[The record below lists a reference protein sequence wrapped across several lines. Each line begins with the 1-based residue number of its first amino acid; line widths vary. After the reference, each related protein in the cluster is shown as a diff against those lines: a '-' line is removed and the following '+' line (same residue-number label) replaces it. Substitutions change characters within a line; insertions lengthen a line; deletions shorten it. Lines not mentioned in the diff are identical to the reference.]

1 VYSGVIIKMLI
12 CKNISKSFR
21 SANSNDRT
29 DVLYNIDL
37 TINCGETVALKG
49 PSGSGKST
57 LLNLIAGLEEPT
69 SGEIYLSKTDINK
82 LGLNALASFRNQ
94 NIGIIFQ
101 FFNLINDLTVLENI
115 SLPLLLRGINK
126 KIAEQRA
133 TMLIKNIG
141 LVDRI
146 NYKTNLLSGG
156 ESQRVAIARALI
168 TEPKIILADEP
179 TGNLDTSNT
188 VNVMKLLL
196 DNCKIN
202 NTSLLMVTHDES
214 LLSRFDKVL
223 NLESGKIL

>member
-1 VYSGVIIKMLI
+1 MLT
-12 CKNISKSFR
+12 CKNLSKYFGLNNSTDR
-21 SANSNDRT
+21 VNVLYDINLAINSNQ
-29 DVLYNIDL
+29 
-37 TINCGETVALKG
+37 TIALKG

-57 LLNLIAGLEEPT
+57 LLNLIAGLEKPS
-69 SGEIYLSKTDINK
+69 SGEICLSGININK
-82 LGLNALASFRNQ
+82 LSVNGLASFRNE

-115 SLPLLLRGINK
+115 SLPLLLRGMSK
-126 KIAEQRA
+126 KKSDQRA
-133 TMLIKNIG
+133 MVLIENIG
-141 LVDRI
+141 LIDRV

-168 TEPKIILADEP
+168 TRPKIILADEP

-223 NLESGKIL
+223 NLESGKII

>member
-1 VYSGVIIKMLI
+1 MLT
-12 CKNISKSFR
+12 CKNLRKYFGLNNSTDRVNVLYDINL
-21 SANSNDRT
+21 AINSNQ
-29 DVLYNIDL
+29 
-37 TINCGETVALKG
+37 TIALKG

-57 LLNLIAGLEEPT
+57 LLNLIAGLEKPS
-69 SGEIYLSKTDINK
+69 SGEIYLSGININK
-82 LGLNALASFRNQ
+82 LNVNELANFRNE

-115 SLPLLLRGINK
+115 SLPLLLRGMSK
-126 KIAEQRA
+126 KKSDQRA
-133 TMLIKNIG
+133 MVLIENIG
-141 LVDRI
+141 LIDRV

-168 TEPKIILADEP
+168 TRPKIILADEP

-223 NLESGKIL
+223 NLESGKII

>member
-1 VYSGVIIKMLI
+1 MLT
-12 CKNISKSFR
+12 CKNLRKYFGLNNSTDRVNVLYDINL
-21 SANSNDRT
+21 AINSNQ
-29 DVLYNIDL
+29 
-37 TINCGETVALKG
+37 TIALKG

-57 LLNLIAGLEEPT
+57 LLNLIAGLEKPS
-69 SGEIYLSKTDINK
+69 SGEIYLSGININK
-82 LGLNALASFRNQ
+82 LNVNELANFRNE

-115 SLPLLLRGINK
+115 SLPLLLRGMSK
-126 KIAEQRA
+126 KKSDQRA
-133 TMLIKNIG
+133 MMLIENIG
-141 LVDRI
+141 LIDRV

-168 TEPKIILADEP
+168 TRPKIILADEP

-223 NLESGKIL
+223 NLESGKII

>member
-1 VYSGVIIKMLI
+1 MYLEVIIKMLT
-12 CKNISKSFR
+12 CKNISKSFGL
-21 SANSNDRT
+21 ANSDDRT
-29 DVLYNIDL
+29 NVLYNIDL
-37 TINCGETVALKG
+37 TIDFGETIALKG

-69 SGEIYLSKTDINK
+69 SGEIYLSKTNINK
-82 LGLNALASFRNQ
+82 LGVNQLASFRNK

-115 SLPLLLRGINK
+115 SLPLLLRGISK

-133 TMLIKNIG
+133 MVLIENIG
-141 LVDRI
+141 LMDRI

-168 TEPKIILADEP
+168 AEPKIILADEP